1 MAVQYSVEYI
11 VKNIIELTER
21 VLFLRWKDNTF
32 YKFVRNDEHIVYCKV
47 LIKVPQR
54 ALVKCHNN
62 INSHTGDT
70 ESLNM
75 CG

>member
-32 YKFVRNDEHIVYCKV
+32 YKFVHYDEHIVYCKV
-47 LIKVPQR
+47 LIKV
-54 ALVKCHNN
+54 
-62 INSHTGDT
+62 
-70 ESLNM
+70 
-75 CG
+75 